1 MECTW
6 PAQSLCSWNL
16 WQRVKEELDRGHELA
31 NQLRRVVENGD
42 GGLAEA
48 LVTNILCSF
57 TNSLSLLTGN
67 HESKEELIPHMQ
79 AHTSS
84 STVAAAPTIVESSS
98 CDAHEVIKSTERIV
112 DRRGSNKR
120 R

>member
-6 PAQSLCSWNL
+6 PAQSLCSWDL
-16 WQRVKEELDRGHELA
+16 WQRVKEELDRGHGLA
-31 NQLRRVVENGD
+31 NQLSRAVENGD

-57 TNSLSLLTGN
+57 TNSLSLLSGN
-67 HESKEELIPHMQ
+67 HESEEEPIIPDMQ
-79 AHTSS
+79 AHTS
-84 STVAAAPTIVESSS
+84 STVAAAPTTLDSSS
-98 CDAHEVIKSTERIV
+98 WDAREGIKSTERIV
-112 DRRGSNKR
+112 DRRGSYKR

>member
-6 PAQSLCSWNL
+6 PAQSLCSWDL
-16 WQRVKEELDRGHELA
+16 WQRVKEELDRGHGLA
-31 NQLRRVVENGD
+31 NQLCRAVENGD

-57 TNSLSLLTGN
+57 TNSLSLLSGN
-67 HESKEELIPHMQ
+67 HESKEELIPDMQ
-79 AHTSS
+79 AHTS
-84 STVAAAPTIVESSS
+84 STVAAAPTIVDSSS
-98 CDAHEVIKSTERIV
+98 WDAREGIKSTERIV
-112 DRRGSNKR
+112 DRRGSYKR